1 MHISLIKKLF
11 HDEWH
16 VILLYI
22 LSNLMFALVIGLE
35 NQVSDIY
42 YPLLIN
48 AILFTGYMIIR
59 YMQLNKKQKEV
70 DNFKIS
76 DFKSS
81 ISYTSPE
88 LDLINLISDIHLE
101 YQSKITEMHNR
112 GKRNEQLLSQF
123 IHNMKT
129 SVSVIELASS
139 CSSGKVIDDIRNEN
153 NKLMQQLEQSLNIL
167 RLDQRVNDYMP
178 KKVKLADLVTEVI
191 NENKTNFIYNNI
203 YPSVKLNDDMV
214 LTDPKWF
221 NFMLSQIVSNAIKYS
236 NPNHRVYFEIKSGEY
251 TELVVK
257 DTGIGIPS
265 NELNQIFDLFF
276 TGSNGRSN
284 SQASGIGLSMVKTVS
299 DFLNIEVQIDSRI
312 GVGTECTLK
321 FLTKM

>member
-1 MHISLIKKLF
+1 MHISQIKKLY
-11 HDEWH
+11 HNEWH
-16 VILLYI
+16 VILIYV
-22 LSNLMFALVIGLE
+22 LSNLMFGLVIGLE
-35 NQVSDIY
+35 YQVSDIY

-48 AILFTGYMIIR
+48 TILFAIYLFIR
-59 YMQLNKKQKEV
+59 YMQLSKKQKEV
-70 DNFKIS
+70 SNFKIS

-81 ISYTSPE
+81 ITYTSTE
-88 LDLINLISDIHLE
+88 SDLIEVISDIHLE
-101 YQSKITEMHNR
+101 YQSKISEMHNR

-139 CSSGKVIDDIRNEN
+139 CSSGKVVDDIRNEN

-178 KKVKLADLVTEVI
+178 KKVNLADLVTEVI
-191 NENKTNFIYNNI
+191 NENKTNFIYNNV
-203 YPSVKLNDDMV
+203 YPNAKLNDDMV
-214 LTDPKWF
+214 FTDPKWF
-221 NFMLSQIVSNAIKYS
+221 KFMLSQIVSNAIKYS
-236 NPNHRVYFEIKSGEY
+236 NPNNQVYFEIKSGEY
-251 TELVVK
+251 TELLIK

-284 SQASGIGLSMVKTVS
+284 NQASGVGLSMVKTVS
-299 DFLNIEVQIDSRI
+299 EFLNIEVQIDSTI
-312 GVGTECTLK
+312 NVGTECTLK